1 MRASYQR
8 WAIVAVA
15 GIAVLGSGALVA
27 YLSGGTPAPV
37 APAEI
42 VKVKIPDTS
51 PQHVVIGQ
59 SVEGRT
65 IDAYTYGTGATRLG
79 FVGGMHGGYEW
90 NSILLAYDLMDYLTA
105 HPEIIPANL
114 SITVIP
120 DANPD
125 GVYKVLG

>member
-15 GIAVLGSGALVA
+15 VIVMPSLGVFVA
-27 YLSGGTPAPV
+27 YLLGGTPAPV
-37 APAEI
+37 APTEI
-42 VKVKIPDTS
+42 VEVKVPDTS

-65 IDAYTYGTGATRLG
+65 IDSYTYGGGATRLA

-90 NSILLAYDLMDYLTA
+90 NSVLLAYTLMDYLSA
-105 HPEIIPANL
+105 HPESIPENL
-114 SITVIP
+114 SVTVI
-120 DANPD
+120 
-125 GVYKVLG
+125 